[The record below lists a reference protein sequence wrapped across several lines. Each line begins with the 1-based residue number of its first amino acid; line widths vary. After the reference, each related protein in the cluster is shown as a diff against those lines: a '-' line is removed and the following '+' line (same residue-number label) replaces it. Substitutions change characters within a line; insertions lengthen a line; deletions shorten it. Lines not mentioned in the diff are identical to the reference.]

1 MTRNAA
7 SWLVEIAASPATQHL
22 ATFYLFFSHISKG
35 DRPLLNR
42 WCGEPI
48 KWPGLDL
55 VLRSRLGPV
64 SIPSIQRFLS
74 TEQLIVNM
82 NEGHGSSAVSLRFGI
97 LEVHAGAEVDL
108 FISAVI
114 P

>member
-7 SWLVEIAASPATQHL
+7 SWLVGIAASPATQHL
-22 ATFYLFFSHISKG
+22 ATFYLFFSHFSKG
-35 DRPLLNR
+35 DPPLLNR
-42 WCGEPI
+42 WRGEPI
-48 KWPGLDL
+48 NWPGLDL
-55 VLRSRLGPV
+55 VLRRRVGPV
-64 SIPSIQRFLS
+64 SILSIQRFLS
-74 TEQLIVNM
+74 TKQLIINM
-82 NEGHGSSAVSLRFGI
+82 NEGHDSNAVSLRFGI